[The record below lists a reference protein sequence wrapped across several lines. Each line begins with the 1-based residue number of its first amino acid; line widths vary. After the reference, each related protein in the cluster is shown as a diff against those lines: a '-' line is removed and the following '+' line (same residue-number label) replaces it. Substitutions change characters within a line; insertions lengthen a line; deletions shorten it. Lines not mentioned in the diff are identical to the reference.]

1 VSYAGGRQLRGT
13 WAWQNAGLST
23 RIELLFF
30 NRGGISLARL
40 TNHGRPALR
49 QALAVGCNK
58 YAYFMKKTVF
68 ISSTY
73 IDLKEERKRVW
84 EALEKFDV
92 IVKGMEEFGAR
103 KTDPLTTCLTE
114 VEQADI
120 YVGIIGMRFGSEEP
134 QTQKSYT
141 QLEYEKAL
149 ELQKNILIYLLDE
162 ENASV
167 TPSLIQFDKAG
178 KLASFKSILR
188 ERHTVDTFSNA
199 QDLVIKLRRQFEELL
214 TPKEQTIVTDDYE
227 NTKKTLSLF
236 FLVPKAYTGREIK
249 LKIKFIEDPKPVSKA
264 LCDLFKFE
272 YGKTIVSKIEVLHP
286 KFDFQNFSHIF
297 IEYSSFKQYMELDK
311 KKEYEIF
318 AKVLF
323 KEEKAKALT
332 TNFMDR
338 IERVYNHDPDPY
350 DDYYEPPE
358 PYVDV
363 LKKGDG
369 QIALSLKDIV
379 TPE

>member
-1 VSYAGGRQLRGT
+1 
-13 WAWQNAGLST
+13 
-23 RIELLFF
+23 
-30 NRGGISLARL
+30 
-40 TNHGRPALR
+40 
-49 QALAVGCNK
+49 
-58 YAYFMKKTVF
+58 MKKTVF

-73 IDLKEERKRVW
+73 IDLKEERKKVW

-149 ELQKNILIYLLDE
+149 ELQKNILIYLIDE

-167 TPSLIQFDKAG
+167 TPSLIQFDKAN
-178 KLASFKSILR
+178 KLASFKSILK

-227 NTKKTLSLF
+227 NTMKTLSLF

-249 LKIKFIEDPKPVSKA
+249 LKIKFIDDPKPVSKA
-264 LCDLFKFE
+264 LCELFKFE

-286 KFDFQNFSHIF
+286 KFDFQNFNHIF
-297 IEYSSFKQYMELDK
+297 IEYSFFKQFIELDK
-311 KKEYEIF
+311 AKEYEVF

-338 IERVYNHDPDPY
+338 IERVYNQDPDPY
-350 DDYYEPPE
+350 EDYYESQE

-379 TPE
+379 IPD